1 MADIGEKYKLLL
13 VDDEETWSND
23 LKVELERLNFE
34 VIYEN
39 NADNTLKQIRETHP
53 DGVLLDILFHQDPKG
68 KPTFDKIR
76 QQFCNLPVIILTS
89 TMVDTFNKEDYP
101 GHALSYPK
109 HALKPED
116 TQTYEAFAREIRKA
130 IEGTE
135 NLDKYAEEFKNMG
148 LVIGN
153 SVTFRKVCQT
163 ILKIAKTDSTVLI
176 TGENGTGKELV
187 AKAIHHCSQRKDKP
201 FIDVH
206 CGAIAST
213 LIESELFGVCAGGAT
228 QVVEKEGFFEQADK
242 GTIFLDEIG
251 TMPLDQQEKLL
262 KVLESRK
269 LKRVQSKQKCI
280 CKNKTHRD
288 HTAIDIDVRI
298 VAATNTNIPDAI
310 KEDTFRE
317 DLYYRLNVIHIHVP
331 ALRERK
337 EDIELLFKNFVNA
350 IKIKLRKPEFLD
362 TYRPDVKELLESY
375 DWPGNIRQLRNCIE
389 SAMCNTNSPI
399 LLKSDFSLEDN
410 EKDDKVPYDISTI
423 ISRCIKKEIGYKE
436 IKRIAPIKT
445 PAMKAILEGI
455 FIRYYEING
464 DLSEDLLVPVLQLNT
479 RTNVHRVLQEHG
491 ISTTELKQKFKNMRG
506 SE

>member
-1 MADIGEKYKLLL
+1 M
-13 VDDEETWSND
+13 
-23 LKVELERLNFE
+23 
-34 VIYEN
+34 
-39 NADNTLKQIRETHP
+39 
-53 DGVLLDILFHQDPKG
+53 
-68 KPTFDKIR
+68 
-76 QQFCNLPVIILTS
+76 
-89 TMVDTFNKEDYP
+89 
-101 GHALSYPK
+101 
-109 HALKPED
+109 
-116 TQTYEAFAREIRKA
+116 
-130 IEGTE
+130 
-135 NLDKYAEEFKNMG
+135 
-148 LVIGN
+148 
-153 SVTFRKVCQT
+153 
-163 ILKIAKTDSTVLI
+163 
-176 TGENGTGKELV
+176 
-187 AKAIHHCSQRKDKP
+187 AKAIHHFSQRKDKP

-206 CGAIAST
+206 CGAIALT

-251 TMPLDQQEKLL
+251 TMPLDQQTKLL

-310 KEDTFRE
+310 KEGEFRE
-317 DLYYRLNVIHIHVP
+317 DLYYRLNVINIHVP

-337 EDIELLFKNFVNA
+337 EDIEILFKNFVNV
-350 IKIKLRKPEFLD
+350 IKIKLGKPEFLD
-362 TYRPDVKELLESY
+362 VYRPDVKELFESY
-375 DWPGNIRQLRNCIE
+375 DWPGNIRQLRGCIE
-389 SAMCNTNSPI
+389 SAMSNTNSPI
-399 LLKSDFSLEDN
+399 LVKSDFSLEDN
-410 EKDDKVPYDISTI
+410 GKEDKVPYDISTI
-423 ISRCIKKEIGYKE
+423 IGRCINGEIGYKE

-455 FIRYYEING
+455 CIRYYEING

-479 RTNVHRVLQEHG
+479 RANVHRVLQEHG